1 MPDDVRKM
9 LRPLISGIKKDFWF
23 FGGVGFLVGL
33 LSVWQPR
40 LKALGISNDPNWGS
54 QLLNDFISINAF
66 GLIFFVYLLL
76 ACAATIMSG
85 IGLPSS
91 RLERIVRHVERR
103 MTQLSSSII
112 AFMLGL
118 LVLVALVS
126 IVNLDS
132 SGARTIVVS
141 VLLVGLVG
149 AAFIT
154 ATLVA
159 RRIEPFQK
167 WWVASIILLLD
178 LSLIGYMIIH
188 SNPRQQ

>member
-1 MPDDVRKM
+1 MTDDVRRM
-9 LRPLISGIKKDFWF
+9 FHPLVSGIKKDLWF

-40 LKALGISNDPNWGS
+40 LKALGVSNDPKWGS
-54 QLLNDFISINAF
+54 QLLEDFISINAF
-66 GLIFFVYLLL
+66 GLIFFIYLLL
-76 ACAATIMSG
+76 ACGATILSG

-91 RLERIVRHVERR
+91 RLESIVQHVERR
-103 MTQLSSSII
+103 MAQLSSAII

-118 LVLVALVS
+118 LVLITLVS

-132 SGARTIVVS
+132 SGACTIAIS
-141 VLLVGLVG
+141 VLLVGVVG
-149 AAFIT
+149 AAFVT

-159 RRIEPFQK
+159 RRIEPFHK
-167 WWVASIILLLD
+167 WWVASIILLID
-178 LSLIGYMIIH
+178 ISLICYMIIH